1 MTVPVGFAYQR
12 GEVARLMLVVDDRST
27 ALPVA
32 LMAFAHSNRAKSA
45 LVQGQAVPLTI
56 DDLLE
61 DWELWQDTAMH
72 MAECFRDDPSLVSDW
87 VDLDSVVW
95 DPPLARDPL
104 MLFAAANYSAHTQE
118 AEKSDLV
125 GQKVGT
131 GDGDP
136 YLFQKPI
143 RSVVG
148 STDPVVKPFD
158 VEQMDWEVELALVI
172 GRSGR
177 RIERDNAMSH
187 VAGYMVCND
196 LSARDFVRRPDWPM
210 FSSDW
215 FAQKSFDTF
224 TPIGPVLVP
233 RAAIPDIDS
242 LRLRL
247 WVGDQ
252 LMQDGHVGEMLFS
265 IPEQI
270 EFASRF
276 VTLKPGDVISTGTPA
291 GVGMATGRYLQAGET
306 MTTQITSLG
315 RQVTTVLDEVS
326 RVSSSV

>member
-1 MTVPVGFAYQR
+1 MTVPVGYAYQR
-12 GEVARLMLVVDDRST
+12 DVVSRLMFVVDDRST
-27 ALPVA
+27 ALSAA
-32 LMAFAHSNRAKSA
+32 LTACTQGNRANSD
-45 LVQGQAVPLTI
+45 LPQDQAIPLTI
-56 DDLLE
+56 DDLLA

-72 MAECFRDDPSLVSDW
+72 MAECLRDDPSRVSGWAD
-87 VDLDSVVW
+87 VDSVVW
-95 DPPLARDPL
+95 DPPLVRDPL

-125 GQKVGT
+125 GQKVGS

-136 YLFQKPI
+136 YLFQKPL

-148 STDPVVKPFD
+148 PTDPVIKPFD
-158 VEQMDWEVELALVI
+158 VGQMDWEVELALVI
-172 GRSGR
+172 GKSGR
-177 RIERDNAMSH
+177 RIPRDNAMSH

-233 RAAIPDIDS
+233 SAAIPDIDS

-247 WVGDQ
+247 WIGDE
-252 LMQDGHVGEMLFS
+252 LMQDGNAGQMLFS
-265 IPEQI
+265 IPDQI

-306 MTTQITSLG
+306 MTAEITNLG
-315 RQVTTVLDEVS
+315 RQVTTVLDEVE
-326 RVSSSV
+326 RVPTSA